1 MVYLIRHLRKNG
13 DFHLAPLSGL
23 RLRGGTLSASS
34 LEYVW
39 SEPRPKKKKEDFL
52 QYLFFPM
59 EPKTLFIGIFGEE
72 GHRPRPRR
80 PRWCRTVF
88 LGPEVALYTC
98 RIPF

>member
-39 SEPRPKKKKEDFL
+39 SEPRPKKKKKISFNI
-52 QYLFFPM
+52 YFFQWSQKP
-59 EPKTLFIGIFGEE
+59 
-72 GHRPRPRR
+72 
-80 PRWCRTVF
+80 CS
-88 LGPEVALYTC
+88 
-98 RIPF
+98 